1 MPPKQRNDLGA
12 KFLDQQRQRLLA
24 LRRQL
29 LGGEETTL
37 AKERDF
43 QVQHGEEA
51 AEEEDK
57 AQDMERLEVEQALH
71 DVDDQRV
78 ANIERA
84 LQKLEDGT
92 YGLSDLSSQPI
103 PQARLEATPE
113 AVLTAQEEA
122 EREARN

>member
-92 YGLSDLSSQPI
+92 YGLSDLSGKPI
-103 PQARLEATPE
+103 LQARLEATPE

>member
-29 LGGEETTL
+29 LGGEEATL

-57 AQDMERLEVEQALH
+57 AQDMERLEIEQALH

-92 YGLSDLSSQPI
+92 YGLSDLSGKPI
-103 PQARLEATPE
+103 LQARLEATPE